1 MSLALIPLLHGVSL
15 FLEPESVTRSFN
27 TKTRTTLV
35 ALSPLYRIRRKRR
48 PRHQVLSLLTALAAV
63 SVTGCDATRPDR
75 AIRIGTANTSHTLC
89 SGTFVSG
96 LDPDQ
101 LFAESVEPS
110 PGMGLV
116 SWALHYQV
124 DRGRRQVT
132 TRVAGRFESR
142 AVYRDGLG
150 CLIVHGGELEV
161 ASPLATIT
169 ADAQATSPD
178 LPEIAGPAV
187 VESTDLALSAAL
199 DRAFSEPERPPYR
212 RTKAVVVVHEGRVI
226 AERYAP
232 GYGLA
237 TAIAGNSATKS
248 VVSALVGILVRE
260 GRIAVH
266 QPAPVA
272 AWRNPGDSRHAIT
285 IDQLLRMTAGFSTDE
300 RGFPPPATRMWF
312 LEPDV
317 AEFAA
322 HRSIEAV
329 PGSTWNYS
337 NANYELL
344 SRILRDSVGGPAEV
358 LQFAQRKLFAPL
370 GMHSVTFEFDATG
383 TPMGSKFMFASARDW
398 ARFGLLY
405 LGDGV
410 VGGHRILPEGWVHY
424 SSSQTLTTGYGA
436 GFWTNLSNA
445 EIPAL
450 GIAWGMPGAP
460 RDTYFARGYL
470 GQYVVVVPSKQLVIA
485 RFGLSHSR
493 GGDVESVG
501 RLVADT
507 IAALGKASR

>member
-1 MSLALIPLLHGVSL
+1 MELACS
-15 FLEPESVTRSFN
+15 ERVTLSGRLMFN
-27 TKTRTTLV
+27 TKTTTTLV
-35 ALSPLYRIRRKRR
+35 ALGPLYSIRRERR
-48 PRHQVLSLLTALAAV
+48 PRHQVLALLTALAAL
-63 SVTGCDATRPDR
+63 SVTGCNATRPDQ

-101 LFAESVEPS
+101 LFAESVKPS

-161 ASPLATIT
+161 ASPLATTT

-187 VESTDLALSAAL
+187 VESTDPALSAAL
-199 DRAFSEPERPPYR
+199 DRAFSEPERPPHR
-212 RTKAVVVVHEGRVI
+212 GTKAVVVVHEGRVI

-272 AWRNPGDSRHAIT
+272 AWQNPGDSRHAIT
-285 IDQLLRMTAGFSTDE
+285 IDQLLRMTAGFSNDE

-337 NANYELL
+337 NASYEIL
-344 SRILRDSVGGPAEV
+344 SRIVRDTVGGRAEDV
-358 LQFAQRKLFAPL
+358 LQFAQRELFTPL
-370 GMHSVTFEFDATG
+370 GMHSVTLEFDATG

-398 ARFGLLY
+398 ARLGLLY

-470 GQYVVVVPSKQLVIA
+470 GQYLVVVPSKRLVIA

>member
-1 MSLALIPLLHGVSL
+1 M
-15 FLEPESVTRSFN
+15 
-27 TKTRTTLV
+27 
-35 ALSPLYRIRRKRR
+35 
-48 PRHQVLSLLTALAAV
+48 
-63 SVTGCDATRPDR
+63 
-75 AIRIGTANTSHTLC
+75 
-89 SGTFVSG
+89 
-96 LDPDQ
+96 
-101 LFAESVEPS
+101 
-110 PGMGLV
+110 
-116 SWALHYQV
+116 
-124 DRGRRQVT
+124 
-132 TRVAGRFESR
+132 
-142 AVYRDGLG
+142 
-150 CLIVHGGELEV
+150 
-161 ASPLATIT
+161 
-169 ADAQATSPD
+169 
-178 LPEIAGPAV
+178 
-187 VESTDLALSAAL
+187 
-199 DRAFSEPERPPYR
+199 
-212 RTKAVVVVHEGRVI
+212 HEGRVI

-322 HRSIEAV
+322 HRSIVAV

-358 LQFAQRKLFAPL
+358 LQFAQRELFAPL
-370 GMHSVTFEFDATG
+370 GMHSVTLEFDATG

-410 VGGHRILPEGWVHY
+410 VGDIGSCPRVGCTIPHHRPSRRATELGFGQTCQMRKSLRWV
-424 SSSQTLTTGYGA
+424 SPGA
-436 GFWTNLSNA
+436 C
-445 EIPAL
+445 PAPL
-450 GIAWGMPGAP
+450 GIRTLP
-460 RDTYFARGYL
+460 
-470 GQYVVVVPSKQLVIA
+470 
-485 RFGLSHSR
+485 
-493 GGDVESVG
+493 
-501 RLVADT
+501 
-507 IAALGKASR
+507 AAIWVNMSW